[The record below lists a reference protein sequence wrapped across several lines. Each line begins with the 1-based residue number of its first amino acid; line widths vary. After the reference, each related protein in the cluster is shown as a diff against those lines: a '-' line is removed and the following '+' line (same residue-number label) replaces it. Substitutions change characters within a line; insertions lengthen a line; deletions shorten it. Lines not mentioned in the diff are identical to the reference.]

1 MSGRNSIGRYS
12 LIVAASF
19 LFMPGLGGLR
29 NVPTPIERA
38 GSEVYIEQPPKKALK
53 KKDTG
58 PGSDGEKG
66 TLKPAQGPTPPT
78 GQPTM
83 CDPQNASSEACY
95 TATQQA
101 RPIPR

>member
-1 MSGRNSIGRYS
+1 MSGGNSIGRYS
-12 LIVAASF
+12 LVVTAAV

-29 NVPTPIERA
+29 DSRTPIERA

-53 KKDTG
+53 KKDTDS
-58 PGSDGEKG
+58 GSDGDKG
-66 TLKPAQGPTPPT
+66 TLKPAQGPAAPT

-101 RPIPR
+101 RPILR